1 MKNANLRSCFDLIYS
16 MRAQIVEILQ
26 NDIQFKRQKNAN
38 RIISYKLKHTLI
50 ITINRINHDVNLR
63 ENESCWEEA
72 GVNYQPDVR

>member
-1 MKNANLRSCFDLIYS
+1 

-26 NDIQFKRQKNAN
+26 NDIQFKRQKNVN
-38 RIISYKLKHTLI
+38 QIISHKLKHTLI

-63 ENESCWEEA
+63 ENESCREET